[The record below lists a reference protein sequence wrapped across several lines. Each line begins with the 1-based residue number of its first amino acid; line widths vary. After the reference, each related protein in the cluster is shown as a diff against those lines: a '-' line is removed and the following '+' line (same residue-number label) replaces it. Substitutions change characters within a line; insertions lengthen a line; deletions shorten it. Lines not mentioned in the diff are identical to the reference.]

1 MDAWQTQSYKE
12 WNPVKKRNDR
22 WLVKDSWLVKA
33 WQEVTN
39 DAKTKKI
46 SVNPIIKSQKSQIQ
60 SASELAKYLSKAKS
74 KEKKSRNRW
83 YSFSGGFEGCKPKLK
98 QYGSVF
104 DAETHIRPCNREPTC
119 NCEGLIIVWNFKHYR
134 NVFINTD
141 LVKAMVKGG

>member
-1 MDAWQTQSYKE
+1 MDAWLTQRRKE
-12 WNPVKKRNDR
+12 YNPHKRKNDY
-22 WLVKDSWLVKA
+22 WLTEDSWLLKA
-33 WQEVTN
+33 WQEVIN

-46 SVNPIIKSQKSQIQ
+46 SINPIIKNKNSQSQ

-74 KEKKSRNRW
+74 KEKNSRNRW

-98 QYGSVF
+98 QYGSLF

-119 NCEGLIIVWNFKHYR
+119 NCEGLVIVWNFKHYS